1 VNPEPVNPEQHQEP
15 GTLRHEPPVRVLI
28 VRLGSL
34 GDLVHAL
41 PAVAAIRDAHPHAQ
55 IDWLVERPH
64 ADLLRLVPAIS
75 NIIVLKGRSMA
86 GWWATRREL
95 RARKYDIAL
104 DLQGLVKSAALAR
117 LSGATRVVG
126 FDTTALREP
135 AARFFYTEQVDVGE
149 GRHVIEKNLTL
160 AFTLATM
167 PSEPAPSVRHF
178 ALQHSPALTELRAAG
193 IGDFALL
200 NPGAAWPNKRWPPES
215 FAAVAQWLRATHG
228 WTPVVV
234 WGPGEEAIA
243 DAIVAA
249 SNDVAVRAPKTTF
262 NDLLVMAGE
271 AQVFVSGDTG
281 PLHLA
286 CAMGAPVVALF
297 GPTTERRN
305 GPWDDRDVSIS
316 RYDQCSCHYQRVCRR
331 LRSDGTSADSVREW
345 CLGTITVDEVT
356 AAISRRVA
364 AR

>member
-1 VNPEPVNPEQHQEP
+1 VNPEQHPEP
-15 GTLRHEPPVRVLI
+15 GTSNHEPGFKVLI

-41 PAVAAIRDAHPHAQ
+41 PAVAAIRDAHPDAQ

-64 ADLLRLVPAIS
+64 AELLRLVPSIS
-75 NIIVLKGRSMA
+75 NIVVLKGRSVA

-95 RARKYDIAL
+95 RAHKYDMAI

-149 GRHVIEKNLTL
+149 GRHVIEKNL
-160 AFTLATM
+160 ACVVQA
-167 PSEPAPSVRHF
+167 F
-178 ALQHSPALTELRAAG
+178 ALRTPHSRTPHSALRTSHSPALTALRAAG
-193 IGDFALL
+193 VGDFALL

-215 FAAVAQWLRATHG
+215 FAAVAQWLHATYG

-249 SNDVAVRAPKTTF
+249 SSGVAVRAPKTTF

-316 RYDQCSCHYQRVCRR
+316 RYDQCICHYQRVCRR
-331 LRSDGTSADSVREW
+331 LRSDGASADVGREW

-356 AAISRRVA
+356 AAITRRVA

>member
-1 VNPEPVNPEQHQEP
+1 MNQEQHPEP
-15 GTLRHEPPVRVLI
+15 GTLRPEPRFKVLI

-41 PAVAAIRDAHPHAQ
+41 PAVAAIRGAHPDAQ
-55 IDWLVERPH
+55 IDWLVEKPH
-64 ADLLRLVPAIS
+64 ADLLRLVPALS
-75 NIIVLKGRSMA
+75 NVIVLKGRSVA

-95 RARKYDIAL
+95 RAHKYDIAL

-117 LSGATRVVG
+117 LSGAQRVVG
-126 FDTTALREP
+126 FDTKALREP
-135 AARFFYTEQVDVGE
+135 GARFFYTEQIEVGE
-149 GRHVIEKNLTL
+149 GRHVIEKNLKMSSEVIFGTTRPQNHL
-160 AFTLATM
+160 RAHFTLQ
-167 PSEPAPSVRHF
+167 P
-178 ALQHSPALTELRAAG
+178 SPALNELRNAG
-193 IGDFALL
+193 VGDFALL

-215 FAAVAQWLRATHG
+215 FAAVAQWLHATHG
-228 WTPVVV
+228 WTPVVL
-234 WGPGEEAIA
+234 WGPGEESIA

-249 SNDVAVRAPKTTF
+249 SNGVAVRAPQTTF

-271 AQVFVSGDTG
+271 TQLFLSGDTG

-297 GPTTERRN
+297 GPTTEHRN

-316 RYDQCSCHYQRVCRR
+316 RYDQCPCHYQRVCR
-331 LRSDGTSADSVREW
+331 LRSDGASASQGRQW

>member
-1 VNPEPVNPEQHQEP
+1 MNPEQHQEP
-15 GTLRHEPPVRVLI
+15 GTSNHEPRFKVLI

-41 PAVAAIRDAHPHAQ
+41 PAVAAIRDAHPDAQ
-55 IDWLVERPH
+55 IDWLVEKPH
-64 ADLLRLVPAIS
+64 AELLRLVPALS
-75 NIIVLKGRSMA
+75 NVIVLKGRSMA

-95 RARKYDIAL
+95 RAHKYDIAL

-117 LSGATRVVG
+117 LSGARRVVG
-126 FDTTALREP
+126 FDTKALREP
-135 AARFFYTEQVDVGE
+135 GARFFYTEQIQVGE
-149 GRHVIEKNLTL
+149 GRHVIEKNLKSSEVIFGTMQPKTHL
-160 AFTLATM
+160 RALFTLH
-167 PSEPAPSVRHF
+167 P
-178 ALQHSPALTELRAAG
+178 SPALNELRNARV
-193 IGDFALL
+193 GDFALL

-215 FAAVAQWLRATHG
+215 FAAVAQWLHATHG
-228 WTPVVV
+228 WTPVVL
-234 WGPGEEAIA
+234 WGPGEDAIA
-243 DAIVAA
+243 DAVVAA
-249 SNDVAVRAPKTTF
+249 SNGVAVRAPQTTF

-271 AQVFVSGDTG
+271 AQLFLSGDTG

-297 GPTTERRN
+297 GPTTEHRN

-316 RYDQCSCHYQRVCRR
+316 RYGQCACHYQRVCRQP
-331 LRSDGTSADSVREW
+331 AQW

-356 AAISRRVA
+356 AAISQRVA